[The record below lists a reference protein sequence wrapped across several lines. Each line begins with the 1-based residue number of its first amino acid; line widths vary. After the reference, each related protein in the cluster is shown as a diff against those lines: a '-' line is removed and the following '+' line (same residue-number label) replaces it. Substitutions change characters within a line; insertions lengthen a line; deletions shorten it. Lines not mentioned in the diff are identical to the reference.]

1 MSMKTLNVLRTIFA
15 IVSLLF
21 MLLYFIPDMR
31 ADYDWMMIAV
41 LILFVVLIPAALISN
56 IRMDK
61 FPHIL
66 PSKGALKFNIYFS
79 IFLSL
84 VSIVCVVVRIINALS
99 PWMYAAAVFGFT
111 SVAVNNMIHYK
122 VKVHADEDKV

>member
-84 VSIVCVVVRIINALS
+84 VSIVCVVVRIINDLT
-99 PWMYAAAVFGFT
+99 PWMYAAAVFGFA
-111 SVAVNNMIHYK
+111 SVAVNNLIHYK

>member
-1 MSMKTLNVLRTIFA
+1 MTMKTLNVLRTVFA

-21 MLLYFIPDMR
+21 MLLYFFPVMKGG
-31 ADYDWMMIAV
+31 YDWMMIAV

-79 IFLSL
+79 VFLGI
-84 VSIVCVVVRIINALS
+84 VSAVCVVVRIINDLS
-99 PWMYAAAVFGFT
+99 PWMYVAAVFFFFFFVVT
-111 SVAVNNMIHYK
+111 NLIHYK
-122 VKVHADEDKV
+122 VKIQADEDKV

>member
-1 MSMKTLNVLRTIFA
+1 MTMKTLNVLRTVFA
-15 IVSLLF
+15 FVSLLF
-21 MLLYFIPDMR
+21 MLLYFFPVMKGG
-31 ADYDWMMIAV
+31 YDWMMIAV

-66 PSKGALKFNIYFS
+66 PSKGALKFNICFS

-99 PWMYAAAVFGFT
+99 PWMYAAAVFGFA

-122 VKVHADEDKV
+122 VKVNADEDKV

>member
-1 MSMKTLNVLRTIFA
+1 MTMKTLNVLRTVFA

-21 MLLYFIPDMR
+21 MLLYFFPVMKGG
-31 ADYDWMMIAV
+31 YDWMMIAV

-79 IFLSL
+79 IFLGIASA
-84 VSIVCVVVRIINALS
+84 VCVVVRIINGLS
-99 PWMYAAAVFGFT
+99 PWMYVAAVFAFA
-111 SVAVNNMIHYK
+111 SVAVNNIIHLK
-122 VKVHADEDKV
+122 VKVQADEDKA

>member
-1 MSMKTLNVLRTIFA
+1 MTMKTLNVLRTVFA

-21 MLLYFIPDMR
+21 MLLYFFPVMKGG
-31 ADYDWMMIAV
+31 YDWMMIAV

-79 IFLSL
+79 VFLGI
-84 VSIVCVVVRIINALS
+84 VSAVCVAVRIINDLT
-99 PWMYAAAVFGFT
+99 PWMYVAAVFAFA
-111 SVAVNNMIHYK
+111 SVGVTNLIHYK
-122 VKVHADEDKV
+122 VKIQTDEDKV

>member
-1 MSMKTLNVLRTIFA
+1 MTMKTLNVLRTVFA

-21 MLLYFIPDMR
+21 MLLYFFP
-31 ADYDWMMIAV
+31 V

-79 IFLSL
+79 IFLSV
-84 VSIVCVVVRIINALS
+84 VSAVCVVVRIINDLS
-99 PWMYAAAVFGFT
+99 PWMYVAAVFAFA
-111 SVAVNNMIHYK
+111 SVGVNNLIHYK
-122 VKVHADEDKV
+122 VKIQADEDKA

>member
-1 MSMKTLNVLRTIFA
+1 MTMKTLNVLRTVFA

-21 MLLYFIPDMR
+21 MLLYFFPVMKGG
-31 ADYDWMMIAV
+31 YDWMMIAV

-84 VSIVCVVVRIINALS
+84 VSAVCVVVRIINDLL
-99 PWMYAAAVFGFT
+99 PWMYVAAVFAFA
-111 SVAVNNMIHYK
+111 SVAVTNLIHYK
-122 VKVHADEDKV
+122 VKVQADEDKD

>member
-1 MSMKTLNVLRTIFA
+1 MTMKTLNVLRTVFA

-21 MLLYFIPDMR
+21 MLLYFFPVMKGG
-31 ADYDWMMIAV
+31 YDWMMIAV

-56 IRMDK
+56 FRMDK

-79 IFLSL
+79 IFLSIA
-84 VSIVCVVVRIINALS
+84 SAVCVVVRIINGLS
-99 PWMYAAAVFGFT
+99 PWMYVAAVFAFA
-111 SVAVNNMIHYK
+111 SVAVTNLIHYK
-122 VKVHADEDKV
+122 VKVQADEDKD

>member
-1 MSMKTLNVLRTIFA
+1 MTIKTLNVLRTVFA

-21 MLLYFIPDMR
+21 MLLYFFPVMKGG
-31 ADYDWMMIAV
+31 YDWMMIAV

-56 IRMDK
+56 FRMDK

-79 IFLSL
+79 IFLSIA
-84 VSIVCVVVRIINALS
+84 SAVCVVVRIINDLS
-99 PWMYAAAVFGFT
+99 PWMYVAAVFAFA
-111 SVAVNNMIHYK
+111 SVAVTNLIHYK
-122 VKVHADEDKV
+122 VKVQADEDKD